1 MKKTIYQVGNKDKI
15 MNLRKFN
22 TARQA
27 ITWAMKEW
35 KETRNINPSHRS
47 LEYLENPTIYKVVT
61 DQKKKQNQEL
71 KDEVYLLKNRP
82 EFKTIDIYK
91 VKHDKPLFPGGPTSG
106 TWHFKKANQWVPDG
120 RGRLLH
126 YTEEF
131 KRADEDEKKNEK

>member
-1 MKKTIYQVGNKDKI
+1 MAIGALVGGAGGAILAPKDE
-15 MNLRKFN
+15 RKEVH
-22 TARQA
+22 AGV
-27 ITWAMKEW
+27 WAL
-35 KETRNINPSHRS
+35 IGAG
-47 LEYLENPTIYKVVT
+47 LIAIYKVVT

-71 KDEVYLLKNRP
+71 KDEVHLLKNRP
-82 EFKTIDIYK
+82 EFKTIDTYK